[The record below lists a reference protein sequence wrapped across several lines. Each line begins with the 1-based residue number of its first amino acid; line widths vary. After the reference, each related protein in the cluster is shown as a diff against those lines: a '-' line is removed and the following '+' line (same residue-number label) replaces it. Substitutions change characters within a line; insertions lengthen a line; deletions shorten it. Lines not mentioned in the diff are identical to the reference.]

1 MTTEVDE
8 NRVRR
13 MAKRQGLVLVKSRRR
28 DPRAFDFGGYGLRD
42 PRTNGLVFGEVGG
55 RFPLAGLAE
64 VELWLVTPRGVARTS
79 NADKLSLLRGAL
91 EIHARAFGEAQAR
104 TAVAYA
110 NGEPWRYHL
119 SYELSSLV
127 EELTPEEEQR
137 WREVFRAAMLEAAE
151 RWAPQVKLLPDDAA

>member
-1 MTTEVDE
+1 MTTKVDE

-13 MAKRQGLVLVKSRRR
+13 MARRQGLDLVKSRRR
-28 DPRAFDFGGYGLRD
+28 DLRVFDFGCYGLRD
-42 PRTNGLVFGEVGG
+42 PRTNEAVFGEVAG
-55 RFPLAGLAE
+55 RFPRAGLAE
-64 VELWLVTPRGVARTS
+64 VELWLVTPRGTAWTS
-79 NADKLSLLRGAL
+79 KAHKLRVLREAL

-104 TAVAYA
+104 SAVACA

-119 SYELSSLV
+119 SDQLSSLV